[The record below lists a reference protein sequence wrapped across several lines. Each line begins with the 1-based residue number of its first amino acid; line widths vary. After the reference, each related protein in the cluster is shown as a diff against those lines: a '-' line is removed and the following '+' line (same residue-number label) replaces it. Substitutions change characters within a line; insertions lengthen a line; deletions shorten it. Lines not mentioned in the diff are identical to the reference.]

1 VSSDSLQIEKPA
13 PLENYVHLVL
23 HSPEN
28 DAPLA
33 VDVRRSASLRQ
44 IYTFEVHTDMPNTP
58 VTLSWPNVAK
68 VSRDLEMVLVDLDAN
83 VRRVLTS
90 LPSYTYNSGTNGGT
104 RRFQIIVQPRVR
116 TAAMI
121 SNVRVAQ
128 TRAAGGTR
136 VQISYALNTDASVT
150 VQINDATGKPIRALQ
165 VGQTGRGV
173 NNITWDGRD
182 SAGVAVPAGAYM
194 VRITATTEEGQTAS
208 VVQPIVLTR

>member
-13 PLENYVHLVL
+13 PLENYVHIVL
-23 HSPEN
+23 RSPEN

-33 VDVRRSASLRQ
+33 IDVRRSASPRQ
-44 IYTFEVHTDMPNTP
+44 VYTFEVHTDMPNTP
-58 VTLSWPNVAK
+58 VTLSWPDVAK
-68 VSRDLEMVLVDLDAN
+68 VSRHLEMVLVDLDAN
-83 VRRVLTS
+83 VRRVMTT
-90 LPSYTYNSGTNGGT
+90 LPSYTYNSGANGGT

>member
-1 VSSDSLQIEKPA
+1 VRTTRLSSA
-13 PLENYVHLVL
+13 F
-23 HSPEN
+23 
-28 DAPLA
+28 
-33 VDVRRSASLRQ
+33 
-44 IYTFEVHTDMPNTP
+44 TF
-58 VTLSWPNVAK
+58 
-68 VSRDLEMVLVDLDAN
+68 
-83 VRRVLTS
+83 
-90 LPSYTYNSGTNGGT
+90 NSGANGGS

-128 TRAAGGTR
+128 TRAAGSTR

-208 VVQPIVLTR
+208 VVQPIVLTW